1 MSDRD
6 RLSPAGT
13 AEYAFAGIPVREYLR
28 ELDGLRAIA
37 VIMVFFV
44 HFGPQDV
51 VPLVWRIK
59 AVGWAGV
66 DLFFVLSGF
75 LISRILLDTRD
86 RPDYYKSFYLR
97 RTLRIFPLY
106 YSVLALIF
114 IVLLTWH
121 HGQGYSELTAQV
133 GNPWWSWF
141 YLGNVQM
148 ALENKTP
155 PNFSLVPLW
164 SLHVEEQ
171 FYLLFPLVVRY
182 LRMDTLRKVLLLML
196 VVSPLL
202 RMMLVNAY
210 PDDPYVEYMLLPCRL
225 DGFAFGALIA
235 IWLRR
240 PQQIDR
246 GSIAVLTAGGCLF
259 AYAAYF
265 FLGHDTWRDPF
276 TRTLGYSFFSG
287 ASALVLVTTILYRG
301 TPVTS
306 FLNWAPIQF
315 VGRIS
320 YAVYLLQAPVGGAL
334 AALFPALYANEI
346 LRFVLVGAGTIAL
359 AALSRR
365 CLELPFIRMKDRFS
379 AGTPRVAA
387 VTSVP
392 G

>member
-6 RLSPAGT
+6 RLLPAGS
-13 AEYAFAGIPVREYLR
+13 AEYQFPGIPVREYLR

-44 HFGPQDV
+44 HFGPENAL
-51 VPLVWRIK
+51 PLVWRIK

-66 DLFFVLSGF
+66 DLFFVLSGY

-86 RPDYYKSFYLR
+86 RPDYYRSFYLR

-106 YSVLALIF
+106 YFVLALIF

-133 GNPWWSWF
+133 GNPWWSWL

-148 ALENKTP
+148 AVLNKTP
-155 PNFSLVPLW
+155 HNFSLVPLW

-171 FYLLFPLVVRY
+171 FYLLFPIVVRY
-182 LRMDTLRKVLLLML
+182 LRIDTLRKVLLMML

-202 RMMLVNAY
+202 RMVLVHAY
-210 PDDPYVEYMLLPCRL
+210 PNDPYIEYMLLPCRL

-235 IWLRR
+235 IWLRQ

-246 GSIAVLTAGGCLF
+246 GSIGVLTAGTCFF
-259 AYAAYF
+259 AYAVYF
-265 FLGHDTWRDPF
+265 VLGHDLWADPF

-287 ASALVLVTTILYRG
+287 AAALVLVSTILYRN
-301 TPVTS
+301 TQRTR
-306 FLNWAPIQF
+306 FLNWPPLQF

-320 YAVYLLQAPVGGAL
+320 YAVYLLQAPVGSVM

-346 LRFVLVGAGTIAL
+346 LRFVLVGAATLAL

-365 CLELPFIRMKDRFS
+365 CLELPFIKLKDRFS
-379 AGTPRVAA
+379 AGRPVVAVATPA
-387 VTSVP
+387 V
-392 G
+392 